1 MHWEEEEEGRAGRSE
16 GVKAENRVNGR
27 VRKGGVCEGV
37 ITKNGRHREG

>member
-27 VRKGGVCEGV
+27 MRKGSVSV
-37 ITKNGRHREG
+37 RRKNGRHREG